1 MCKIITTFTILIFF
15 SNLLV
20 AQDLFVEDYK
30 SPTTDKISQKLFYE
44 SENYFTI
51 HFEIEP
57 LALKK
62 GDGKGFYFLTKGE
75 DKGYFMGIDDLYPI
89 QVWDE
94 FISDVLC
101 SGDLKLALRK
111 FYEFKFI
118 VSDVGIIVEENKNGR
133 FVKLLDCKVKLS
145 PPFEIYTVTQ
155 RTGANFRNI
164 RINEEV
170 NLSEDNLIEVGS
182 KTVTVK
188 IWDNAHEDGDI
199 VSVFLNDARI
209 KKEIT
214 VKKMEYVFTLDLKA
228 GVNIFKLL
236 AHNEGTSSPN
246 TAAILIDDGQNEHQR
261 VLSSNK
267 GDYAELKIVTKE

>member
-1 MCKIITTFTILIFF
+1 MIKIITTFTIFIFI
-15 SNLLV
+15 SNLLI
-20 AQDLFVEDYK
+20 AQDLFIEDFK
-30 SPTTDKISQKLFYE
+30 SPSTNKISQKLLYE

-51 HFEIEP
+51 HYEIEP

-75 DKGYFMGIDDLYPI
+75 DKGYFIGIDDLYPI

-94 FISDVLC
+94 YSSDALC
-101 SGDLKLALRK
+101 FGDLKLVLRK
-111 FYEFKFI
+111 FYEFKVI
-118 VSDVGIIVEENKNGR
+118 VSDVGIIVEENKNDS
-133 FVKLLDCKVKLS
+133 FVKLLECKVKLS

-170 NLSEDNLIEVGS
+170 NSSDDNLIEVRS

-214 VKKMEYVFTLDLKA
+214 VKKLEYVFTLDLKE
-228 GVNIFKLL
+228 GVNTFKLL
-236 AHNEGTSSPN
+236 AHNEGMSSPN
-246 TAAILIDDGQNEHQR
+246 TAAILIDDGKNEYQR
-261 VLSSNK
+261 VLSSKK